1 MKNVYYGLVNTRRL
15 IQFTAV
21 ANAGSITAAASRL
34 HIAQPALSHAISDL
48 EQDLGV
54 KLFERHRRGV
64 TLTDS
69 GTVLLEHAKTIL
81 RQIEYARDAV
91 LETERNPSGN
101 VGLALP
107 ASVSHTLSRPVC
119 ESVLSG
125 LPQVTLSL
133 DEGLTGNL
141 KRFLRSGRIDLMID
155 FDVEED
161 DEYVAKPLIREDLYL
176 FGRNLGGQGEITL
189 AEVSS
194 FELFM
199 PGPQHA
205 MRRAI
210 ARYERES
217 RQTLQRVPIEVGVQ
231 PMLSLVEAGRDA
243 TITPWSLIHDRVG
256 KNGLMARRITSPDM
270 YRTAYLVSLQARLQS
285 PAARAV
291 AKIVRDAVASTHEQ
305 GLWHGELLS

>member
-21 ANAGSITAAASRL
+21 ANAGSITRAASRL

-54 KLFERHRRGV
+54 KLFERHHRGV

-119 ESVLSG
+119 ESVLAD

-291 AKIVRDAVASTHEQ
+291 AKIVRDAVACTHEQ